1 MTGLIGA
8 MESEVTHLVA
18 ALTNAITETH
28 LGMTFYIGTLEG
40 ESVVITRAGVGKV
53 NAALA
58 AGTMSL
64 LYHPDRLI
72 NTGVAGALAGDL
84 AQGDVVV
91 ATSLVEYDMDTTP
104 LGEPRGLLS
113 IRGQELVGL
122 PADPETVAA
131 LTRAA
136 EACDEKPHTGMV
148 ATGDRF
154 VAGADAKAA
163 ILRDFPALACEM
175 EGAAI
180 AHAAYAA
187 GVPVAVLR
195 VISDSADGSAQ
206 LDYPTFAR
214 IAAEKCQHIVRSYL
228 VSLHA

>member
-8 MESEVTHLVA
+8 IPEEITHLVA
-18 ALTNAITETH
+18 ALTDAVTETH
-28 LGMTFYIGTLEG
+28 LGMTFYRGVLAG
-40 ESVVITRAGVGKV
+40 EPVVITRAGVGKV

-58 AGTMSL
+58 AGVMSL

-84 AQGDVVV
+84 RQGDVVV

-104 LGEPRGLLS
+104 FGEPRGLLQ
-113 IRGQELVGL
+113 IRGQELIEL
-122 PADPETVAA
+122 PADGETVAA

-136 EACDEKPHTGMV
+136 GMCGETPRTGMI

-163 ILRDFPALACEM
+163 ILSYFPALACEM

-187 GVPVAVLR
+187 GIPVAVLR

-206 LDYPTFAR
+206 LDYPTFAA
-214 IAAEKCQHIVRSYL
+214 IAAEKCQRIVCAYL
-228 VSLHA
+228 AALHG

>member
-8 MESEVTHLVA
+8 IPEEITHLVA
-18 ALTNAITETH
+18 ALTDAVTETH
-28 LGMTFYIGTLEG
+28 LGMTFYRGVLAG
-40 ESVVITRAGVGKV
+40 EPVVITRAGVGKV

-58 AGTMSL
+58 AGAMAL

-84 AQGDVVV
+84 RQGDVVV

-104 LGEPRGLLS
+104 FGEPRGLLQ
-113 IRGQELVGL
+113 IRGQELVEL
-122 PADPETVAA
+122 PADGETVAA

-136 EACDEKPHTGMV
+136 GTCGETPRTGMI

-163 ILRDFPALACEM
+163 ILSYFPALACEM

-195 VISDSADGSAQ
+195 VISDSADGSSQ
-206 LDYPTFAR
+206 LDYPTFAA
-214 IAAEKCQHIVRSYL
+214 IAAEKCQRIVCAYL
-228 VSLHA
+228 AALHG

>member
-8 MESEVTHLVA
+8 IPEEITHLVA
-18 ALTNAITETH
+18 ALTDAVTETH
-28 LGMTFYIGTLEG
+28 LGMTFYRGVLAG
-40 ESVVITRAGVGKV
+40 EPVVITRAGVGKV

-58 AGTMSL
+58 AGAMAL

-84 AQGDVVV
+84 RQGDVVV

-104 LGEPRGLLS
+104 FGEPRGLLQ
-113 IRGQELVGL
+113 IRGQELVEL
-122 PADPETVAA
+122 PADGETVAA
-131 LTRAA
+131 LIRAA
-136 EACDEKPHTGMV
+136 GMCGETPRTGMI

-163 ILRDFPALACEM
+163 ILSYFPALACEM

-206 LDYPTFAR
+206 LDYPTFAA
-214 IAAEKCQHIVRSYL
+214 IAAEKCQRIVCAYL
-228 VSLHA
+228 AALLG

>member
-8 MESEVTHLVA
+8 IPEEITCLVA
-18 ALTNAITETH
+18 ALTDAVTETH
-28 LGMTFYIGTLEG
+28 LGMTFYRGVLAG
-40 ESVVITRAGVGKV
+40 EPVVITRAGVGKV

-58 AGTMSL
+58 AGAMAL

-84 AQGDVVV
+84 KQGDVVV

-104 LGEPRGLLS
+104 FGEPRGLLQ
-113 IRGQELVGL
+113 IRGQELVEL
-122 PADPETVAA
+122 PADGETVAA

-136 EACDEKPHTGMV
+136 GTCGETPRTGMI

-163 ILRDFPALACEM
+163 ILSYFPALACEM

-206 LDYPTFAR
+206 LDYPTFAA
-214 IAAEKCQHIVRSYL
+214 IAAEKCQRIVCAYL
-228 VSLHA
+228 AALHG

>member
-8 MESEVTHLVA
+8 TEGEVKNLVA
-18 ALTNAITETH
+18 ALTDAKTETYF
-28 LGMTFYIGTLEG
+28 GMTFYAGTLAG
-40 ESVVITRAGVGKV
+40 EPVVITRAGVGKV

-58 AGTMSL
+58 AGVMIL
-64 LYHPDRLI
+64 RYRPDRLL
-72 NTGVAGALAGDL
+72 NTGVAGALAAGL
-84 AQGDVVV
+84 VQGDVVI

-113 IRGQELVGL
+113 IGGRELVEL
-122 PADPETVAA
+122 PTDAEMVAA
-131 LTRAA
+131 LSRAA
-136 EACDEKPHTGMV
+136 GAEGHAARLGMV
-148 ATGDRF
+148 ATGDKF

-195 VISDSADGSAQ
+195 VISDSADGSAK
-206 LDYPTFAR
+206 LDYPTFAGV
-214 IAAEKCQHIVRSYL
+214 AAEKCQRIVCAYL
-228 VSLHA
+228 ASLRA

>member
-8 MESEVTHLVA
+8 IPEEITHLVA
-18 ALTNAITETH
+18 ALTDAVTETH
-28 LGMTFYIGTLEG
+28 LGMTFYSGTLMG
-40 ESVVITRAGVGKV
+40 EPVVITRAGVGKV

-58 AGTMSL
+58 AGAMSL

-84 AQGDVVV
+84 KQGDVVV

-104 LGEPRGLLS
+104 FGEPRGLLQ
-113 IRGQELVGL
+113 IRGQELVEL
-122 PADPETVAA
+122 PTDGETVAA

-136 EACDEKPHTGMV
+136 GTCGETPRTGMI

-163 ILRDFPALACEM
+163 ILSYFPALACEM

-206 LDYPTFAR
+206 LDYPTFAA
-214 IAAEKCQHIVRSYL
+214 IAAEKCQRIVCAYL
-228 VSLHA
+228 AALHG

>member
-8 MESEVTHLVA
+8 TESEVTHLVA
-18 ALTNAITETH
+18 ALTDAEAETH
-28 LGMTFYIGTLEG
+28 LGMTFYRGTLEG
-40 ESVVITRAGVGKV
+40 EPVVITRAGVGKV

-72 NTGVAGALAGDL
+72 NTGVAGALAENL

-113 IRGQELVGL
+113 IRGQELVEL
-122 PADPETVAA
+122 PADRETVAA
-131 LTRAA
+131 LICAA
-136 EACDEKPHTGMV
+136 EACGETPHTGMV

-163 ILRDFPALACEM
+163 ILSYFPALACEM

-187 GVPVAVLR
+187 GVPIAVLR
-195 VISDSADGSAQ
+195 VISDSADGSAP
-206 LDYPTFAR
+206 LDYPTFAKL
-214 IAAEKCQHIVRSYL
+214 AAEKCQHIVRTYL
-228 VSLHA
+228 ASLHA

>member
-8 MESEVTHLVA
+8 IPEEITHLAA
-18 ALTNAITETH
+18 ALTDAVTETH
-28 LGMTFYIGTLEG
+28 LGMTFYRGVLAG
-40 ESVVITRAGVGKV
+40 EPVVITRAGVGKV

-58 AGTMSL
+58 AGAMAL

-84 AQGDVVV
+84 KQGDVVV

-104 LGEPRGLLS
+104 FGEPRGLLQ
-113 IRGQELVGL
+113 IRGQELVEL
-122 PADPETVAA
+122 PADGETVAA

-136 EACDEKPHTGMV
+136 GTCGETPRTGMI

-163 ILRDFPALACEM
+163 ILSYFPALACEM

-195 VISDSADGSAQ
+195 VVSDSADGSAQ
-206 LDYPTFAR
+206 LDYPTFAA
-214 IAAEKCQHIVRSYL
+214 IAAEKCQRIVCAYL
-228 VSLHA
+228 AALHG

>member
-8 MESEVTHLVA
+8 IPEEITLLVA
-18 ALTNAITETH
+18 ALTDAVTETH
-28 LGMTFYIGTLEG
+28 LGMTFYRGVLAG
-40 ESVVITRAGVGKV
+40 EPVVITRAGVGKV

-58 AGTMSL
+58 AGAMTL

-84 AQGDVVV
+84 RQGDVVV

-104 LGEPRGLLS
+104 FGEPRGLLQ
-113 IRGQELVGL
+113 IRGQELVEL
-122 PADPETVAA
+122 PADGETVAA

-136 EACDEKPHTGMV
+136 GTCGETPRTGMI

-163 ILRDFPALACEM
+163 ILSYFPALACEM

-206 LDYPTFAR
+206 LDYPTFAA
-214 IAAEKCQHIVRSYL
+214 IAAEKCQHIVCAYL
-228 VSLHA
+228 AALHG

>member
-8 MESEVTHLVA
+8 TEGEIRHLVA
-18 ALTNAITETH
+18 ALADAKTETH
-28 LGMTFYIGTLEG
+28 LGMTFYTGTLVG
-40 ESVVITRAGVGKV
+40 EPVVITRAGVGKV

-58 AGTMSL
+58 AGTILL

-72 NTGVAGALAGDL
+72 NTGVAGALAEDL
-84 AQGDVVV
+84 RQGDVVI

-113 IRGQELVGL
+113 VGGKELVEL
-122 PADPETVAA
+122 PTDADMAAA

-136 EACDEKPHTGMV
+136 GACGETPHLGMI

-187 GVPVAVLR
+187 GTPVAVLR

-206 LDYPTFAR
+206 LDYPTFAG
-214 IAAEKCQHIVRSYL
+214 IAAEKCQRVVCTCL
-228 VSLHA
+228 ASLHG

>member
-8 MESEVTHLVA
+8 IPEEITHLVA
-18 ALTNAITETH
+18 ALTDAVTETH
-28 LGMTFYIGTLEG
+28 LGMTFYRGVLAG
-40 ESVVITRAGVGKV
+40 EPVVITRAGVGKV

-58 AGTMSL
+58 AGAMAL

-84 AQGDVVV
+84 KRGDVVV

-104 LGEPRGLLS
+104 FGEPRGLLQ
-113 IRGQELVGL
+113 IRGQELVEL
-122 PADPETVAA
+122 PADGETVAA

-136 EACDEKPHTGMV
+136 GTCGETPRTGMI

-163 ILRDFPALACEM
+163 ILSYFPALACEM

-206 LDYPTFAR
+206 LDYPTFAA
-214 IAAEKCQHIVRSYL
+214 IAAEKCQRIVCAYL
-228 VSLHA
+228 AALHG

>member
-8 MESEVTHLVA
+8 IPEEITHLVA
-18 ALTNAITETH
+18 ALTDTVTETH
-28 LGMTFYIGTLEG
+28 LGMTFYRGVLAG
-40 ESVVITRAGVGKV
+40 EPVVITRAGVGKV

-58 AGTMSL
+58 AGAMAL

-84 AQGDVVV
+84 KQGDVVV

-104 LGEPRGLLS
+104 FGEPRGLLQ
-113 IRGQELVGL
+113 IRGQELVEL
-122 PADPETVAA
+122 PADGETVAA

-136 EACDEKPHTGMV
+136 GMCGETPRTGMI

-163 ILRDFPALACEM
+163 ILSYFHALACEM

-206 LDYPTFAR
+206 LDYPTFAA
-214 IAAEKCQHIVRSYL
+214 IAAEKCQRIVCAYL
-228 VSLHA
+228 AALHG

>member
-8 MESEVTHLVA
+8 IPEEITCLIA
-18 ALTNAITETH
+18 ALTDAVTETH
-28 LGMTFYIGTLEG
+28 LGMTFYRGVLAG
-40 ESVVITRAGVGKV
+40 EPVVITRAGVGKV

-58 AGTMSL
+58 AGAMAL

-72 NTGVAGALAGDL
+72 NTGVAGALAGNL
-84 AQGDVVV
+84 KQGDVVV

-104 LGEPRGLLS
+104 FGEPRGLLQ
-113 IRGQELVGL
+113 IRGQELVEL
-122 PADPETVAA
+122 PADGETVAA

-136 EACDEKPHTGMV
+136 GTCGETPRTGMI

-163 ILRDFPALACEM
+163 ILSYFPALACEM

-206 LDYPTFAR
+206 LDYPTFAA
-214 IAAEKCQHIVRSYL
+214 IAAEKCQRIVCAYL
-228 VSLHA
+228 AALHG

>member
-8 MESEVTHLVA
+8 TEGEVSHLVA
-18 ALTNAITETH
+18 ALKDSQTETH
-28 LGMTFYIGTLEG
+28 LGMTFYTGTLEG
-40 ESVVITRAGVGKV
+40 ESVVMTRAGVGKV

-58 AGTMSL
+58 AGVML
-64 LYHPDRLI
+64 LRFCPDRLI

-84 AQGDVVV
+84 HQGDVVI

-113 IRGQELVGL
+113 IGGRELVEL
-122 PADPETVAA
+122 PSNAATVAA
-131 LTRAA
+131 LADAA
-136 EACDEKPHTGMV
+136 AKNGEPARIGMI

-154 VAGADAKAA
+154 VAGADAKAE
-163 ILRDFPALACEM
+163 ILRHFPALACEM

-180 AHAAYAA
+180 AHAAYA
-187 GVPVAVLR
+187 GGIPVAVLR
-195 VISDSADGSAQ
+195 VISDSADGSAP

-214 IAAEKCQHIVRSYL
+214 VAAEKCQHIVRTYL
-228 VSLHA
+228 SSLHA

>member
-8 MESEVTHLVA
+8 IPEEITHLVA
-18 ALTNAITETH
+18 ALTDAVTETH
-28 LGMTFYIGTLEG
+28 LGMTFYRGALAG
-40 ESVVITRAGVGKV
+40 EPVVITRAGVGKV

-58 AGTMSL
+58 AGAMAL

-84 AQGDVVV
+84 KQGDVVV

-104 LGEPRGLLS
+104 FGEPRGLLQ
-113 IRGQELVGL
+113 IRGQELVEL
-122 PADPETVAA
+122 PADGETVAA
-131 LTRAA
+131 LIRAA
-136 EACDEKPHTGMV
+136 GTCGETPRTGMI

-163 ILRDFPALACEM
+163 ILSYFPALACEM

-206 LDYPTFAR
+206 LDYPTFAA
-214 IAAEKCQHIVRSYL
+214 IAAEKCQRIVCAYL
-228 VSLHA
+228 AALHG

>member
-8 MESEVTHLVA
+8 IPEEITCLVA
-18 ALTNAITETH
+18 ALTDAVTETH
-28 LGMTFYIGTLEG
+28 LGMTFYSGTLMG
-40 ESVVITRAGVGKV
+40 EPVVITRAGVGKV

-58 AGTMSL
+58 AGAMAL

-84 AQGDVVV
+84 KQGDVVV

-104 LGEPRGLLS
+104 FGEPRGLLQ
-113 IRGQELVGL
+113 IRGQELVEL
-122 PADPETVAA
+122 PADGETVAA

-136 EACDEKPHTGMV
+136 GTCGETPRTGMI

-163 ILRDFPALACEM
+163 ILSYFPALACEM

-206 LDYPTFAR
+206 LDYPTFAA
-214 IAAEKCQHIVRSYL
+214 IAAEKCQRIVCAYL
-228 VSLHA
+228 AALHG

>member
-8 MESEVTHLVA
+8 IPEEITHLVA
-18 ALTNAITETH
+18 ALTDAVTETH
-28 LGMTFYIGTLEG
+28 LGMTFYRGVLAG
-40 ESVVITRAGVGKV
+40 EPVVITRAGVGKV

-58 AGTMSL
+58 AGVMSL

-72 NTGVAGALAGDL
+72 NTGVAGALSGDL
-84 AQGDVVV
+84 RQGDVVV

-104 LGEPRGLLS
+104 FGEPRGLLQ
-113 IRGQELVGL
+113 IRGQELVEL
-122 PADPETVAA
+122 PADGETVAA

-136 EACDEKPHTGMV
+136 GTCGETPRTGMI

-163 ILRDFPALACEM
+163 ILSYFPALACEM

-206 LDYPTFAR
+206 LDYPTFAA
-214 IAAEKCQHIVRSYL
+214 IAAEKCQRIVCAYL
-228 VSLHA
+228 AALHG

>member
-8 MESEVTHLVA
+8 IPEEITHLVA
-18 ALTNAITETH
+18 ALTDAVTETH
-28 LGMTFYIGTLEG
+28 LGMTFYRGVLAG
-40 ESVVITRAGVGKV
+40 EPVVITRAGVGKV

-58 AGTMSL
+58 AGAMAL

-84 AQGDVVV
+84 KQGDVVV

-104 LGEPRGLLS
+104 FGEPRGLLQ
-113 IRGQELVGL
+113 IRGQELVEL
-122 PADPETVAA
+122 PADGETVAA

-136 EACDEKPHTGMV
+136 GTCGETPRTGMI

-163 ILRDFPALACEM
+163 ILSYFPALACEM

-206 LDYPTFAR
+206 LDYPTFAA
-214 IAAEKCQHIVRSYL
+214 IAAEKCQRIVCAYL
-228 VSLHA
+228 AALHG

>member
-8 MESEVTHLVA
+8 IPEEITHLVA
-18 ALTNAITETH
+18 ALTDAVTETH
-28 LGMTFYIGTLEG
+28 LGMTFYRGVLAG
-40 ESVVITRAGVGKV
+40 EPVVITRAGVGKV

-58 AGTMSL
+58 AGAMAL

-72 NTGVAGALAGDL
+72 NTGVAGALAGNL
-84 AQGDVVV
+84 KQGDVVV

-104 LGEPRGLLS
+104 FGEPRGLLQ
-113 IRGQELVGL
+113 IRGQELVEL
-122 PADPETVAA
+122 PADGETVAA

-136 EACDEKPHTGMV
+136 GTCGETPRTGMI

-163 ILRDFPALACEM
+163 ILSYFPALACEM

-206 LDYPTFAR
+206 LDYPTFAA
-214 IAAEKCQHIVRSYL
+214 IAAEKCQRIVCAYL
-228 VSLHA
+228 AALHG